1 MPGSCAWRA
10 AGIRVVS
17 AVSLVV
23 AALGKVVA
31 DEGVVFDAQVLKA
44 RGIDP
49 QLAQYFRLA
58 PRFEQGERQVTL
70 EVNGTAKGRTHAR
83 FNENGE
89 LCADS
94 SLLASAGIHAPE
106 RTLQAPDTGGCLLF
120 TQAIPEAV
128 VRLLPGKEEVALRV
142 PTHTLLSRGPIQ
154 RSFSNGGSA
163 GLLNYDALLVN
174 RQSNGQSSQY
184 RNFSSLIGLNAG
196 DWIVR
201 SRQSYSAFEGTGRA
215 EHLYAYAEHTW
226 EKHQTR
232 MQLGHLTLAAPLLA
246 GGAFTG
252 VQLQPETALSAM
264 ANEGIGSNTIVDGVA
279 FSPARV
285 EVRQSGVVIYTT
297 LVPSGPF
304 TLSGLPLLSLNLDL
318 EVTVQEDSGSQHQ
331 FTVPS
336 ATLRRGNNA
345 GPSGY
350 TLALGQVRRF
360 GSDDRETPLFAAATN
375 SWRWRANTHLS
386 AGLMGADQYQAFGWG
401 LQQALSEHT
410 TISAQHVFSS
420 TPAVQLRGSQLQA
433 SLSTA
438 LGRSVS
444 AGLTASQQTEGFRTL
459 TDTAWNE
466 KRRAPESRASQ
477 QLSAS
482 VSGTLENLGTLGAV
496 VSRNATTNGQAQSRL
511 GLSWSSSVFKN
522 THLSLRLERNFGASV
537 QNSPGTAAFFS
548 LSLALGQ
555 RRSLSHYARHDGANG
570 LRTGAQLS
578 EQVDDTLSYTVGV
591 DRAAAGQVDM
601 NGRLSLLPRYTSVDL
616 GYTRS
621 GAGATGYD
629 AAMSG
634 GLAIHAEGI
643 TPSPYWLRDTFGLVK
658 VGDEAGV
665 KLRTPQGP
673 VWTDGAGRAIVASL
687 PAYRT
692 GRIEIETASLP
703 RNFDVLNGYQEVEA
717 GRGSVQAFD
726 FSVISA
732 RRVLL
737 MARRADGRPVTQ
749 GVGVYDHNQ
758 RYLTTVVDAGK
769 IFLVDARPDMQL
781 QLTLP
786 DGASCRLNVSLA
798 QKSEASALFE
808 TAESVCEEA

>member
-1 MPGSCAWRA
+1 MRGTCVWIA
-10 AGIRVVS
+10 AGIRGVVGIT
-17 AVSLVV
+17 LM
-23 AALGKVVA
+23 AATLGNVVA

-58 PRFEQGERQVTL
+58 PRFEQGLRRVTL
-70 EVNGTAKGRTHAR
+70 EVNGVAKGRIHAT
-83 FNENGE
+83 FNEHGE
-89 LCADS
+89 LCVDS

-106 RTLQAPDTGGCLLF
+106 RTLEAQDIGACLPF
-120 TQAIPEAV
+120 TQAFPEAV
-128 VRLLPGKEEVALRV
+128 VRLLPGREEVALRV
-142 PTHTLLSRGPIQ
+142 PTHALLSPVPMQ

-163 GLLNYDALLVN
+163 GLLNYDALLVS
-174 RQSNGQSSQY
+174 REFNGQSSQY
-184 RNFSSLIGLNAG
+184 RNFNTEVGLNGG
-196 DWIVR
+196 DWLVR
-201 SRQSYSAFEGTGRA
+201 SRQSYSAYEGVRRA

-226 EKHQTR
+226 EKQQTR
-232 MQLGHLTLAAPLLA
+232 MQFGQLTLAAPLLA

-252 VQLQPETALSAM
+252 VQLPPETALSTLT
-264 ANEGIGSNTIVDGVA
+264 NEGIGSNTVVEGVA
-279 FSPARV
+279 YSPARV
-285 EVRQSGVVIYTT
+285 EVRQNGVVIYAT

-318 EVTVQEDSGSQHQ
+318 DVTVHEDGGSQHQ

-336 ATLRRGNNA
+336 ATLRRGSNA
-345 GPSGY
+345 GPTGY
-350 TLALGQVRRF
+350 TLAAGQVRRF
-360 GSDDRETPLFAAATN
+360 GSDDRETPLFAAATR
-375 SWRWRANTHLS
+375 SWQWGASTHLS
-386 AGLMGADQYQAFGWG
+386 AALMGAGQYQAVGWG
-401 LQQALSEHT
+401 LQQALTDRT

-420 TPAVQLRGSQLQA
+420 TAAVQLRGSQLQA
-433 SLSTA
+433 SISTA
-438 LGRSVS
+438 INRRLS

-466 KRRAPESRASQ
+466 KRKAPESRASQ

-482 VSGTLENLGTLGAV
+482 VNGSLDKLGTLGAV
-496 VSRNATTNGQAQSRL
+496 VSRNATVNGRAQSRL
-511 GLSWSSSVFKN
+511 GLSWSSSALKD
-522 THLSLRLERNFGASV
+522 THFSLRLEKSLGASV
-537 QNSPGTAAFFS
+537 QHNPGTAAFAS
-548 LSLALGQ
+548 LSFTLGP
-555 RRSLSHYARHDGANG
+555 RRSLSHYARHDRVNG

-578 EQVDDTLSYTVGV
+578 EQVDDTLGYTIGV
-591 DRAAAGQVDM
+591 DRAAEGQFDM

-616 GYTRS
+616 GYSHS

-629 AAMSG
+629 ATMRG
-634 GLAIHAEGI
+634 GLAIHSNGI
-643 TPSPYWLRDTFGLVK
+643 TPSPYPLRDTFGLVK
-658 VGDEAGV
+658 IGEDAGI

-673 VWTDGAGRAIVASL
+673 VWTDSAGRAVAASL

-692 GRIEIETASLP
+692 GRIEVDTASLP
-703 RNFDVLNGYQEVEA
+703 RSIDVLNGYQEVEA

-749 GVGVYDHNQ
+749 GVGVYDDDQ
-758 RYLTTVVDAGK
+758 RYLTTVVDTGK
-769 IFLVDARPDMQL
+769 IFLIDARPEMQL
-781 QLTLP
+781 RLTLP

-798 QKSEASALFE
+798 QKSESSVLFE

>member
-1 MPGSCAWRA
+1 VIENIPQDSEHLLVVTQPVARVEAGATQQLRFILQSAKPLETERLKRVIFEGILPAETGGQAQVKLGVRQNIPVILRPASLPVEREPWKGLSWSLRDGKVQVRNASPYVVRLAKSVSIMPLGIPLDLPRTYVLPGEELVLTGAEVVGATVRLSPASTYGFAMGTYRCAFGRQVMPGSCAWRA

-106 RTLQAPDTGGCLLF
+106 RTLQAPDTGACLLF

-511 GLSWSSSVFKN
+511 GF
-522 THLSLRLERNFGASV
+522 
-537 QNSPGTAAFFS
+537 P
-548 LSLALGQ
+548 
-555 RRSLSHYARHDGANG
+555 
-570 LRTGAQLS
+570 
-578 EQVDDTLSYTVGV
+578 
-591 DRAAAGQVDM
+591 
-601 NGRLSLLPRYTSVDL
+601 
-616 GYTRS
+616 
-621 GAGATGYD
+621 
-629 AAMSG
+629 
-634 GLAIHAEGI
+634 
-643 TPSPYWLRDTFGLVK
+643 
-658 VGDEAGV
+658 
-665 KLRTPQGP
+665 
-673 VWTDGAGRAIVASL
+673 
-687 PAYRT
+687 
-692 GRIEIETASLP
+692 
-703 RNFDVLNGYQEVEA
+703 
-717 GRGSVQAFD
+717 
-726 FSVISA
+726 
-732 RRVLL
+732 
-737 MARRADGRPVTQ
+737 GRPACSRT
-749 GVGVYDHNQ
+749 
-758 RYLTTVVDAGK
+758 LT
-769 IFLVDARPDMQL
+769 FR
-781 QLTLP
+781 
-786 DGASCRLNVSLA
+786 
-798 QKSEASALFE
+798 
-808 TAESVCEEA
+808 